1 MRDHHDE
8 IRSLGAQAIAVGMGS
23 VETAR
28 ALTQSMDLPY
38 LLLVDGERE
47 LYRALRTR
55 RAGPYGLIGPPVF
68 VAAFRALRR
77 GFRQTHVDSDPRQLG
92 GTFTVDARGEIRA
105 RREARFA
112 GDHAHWPWIRAA
124 ILDAVTPAR

>member
-1 MRDHHDE
+1 LRDHHDE
-8 IRSLGAQAIAVGMGS
+8 IGSLGAQAIGVGMGS

-28 ALTQSMDLPY
+28 ALTHSMGLPY

-47 LYRALRTR
+47 LYRAFGTR
-55 RAGPYGLIGPPVF
+55 RAGLYSLIGPPVI

-77 GFRQTHVDSDPRQLG
+77 GFRQTHVESDPRQLG
-92 GTFTVDARGEIRA
+92 GTFIVDADGEIRA